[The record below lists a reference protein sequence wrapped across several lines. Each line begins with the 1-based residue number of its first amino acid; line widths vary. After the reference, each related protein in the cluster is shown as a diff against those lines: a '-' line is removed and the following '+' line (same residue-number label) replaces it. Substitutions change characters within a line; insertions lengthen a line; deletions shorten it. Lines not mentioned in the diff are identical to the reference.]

1 MRVELTEIS
10 KSFGSVQALKNAT
23 LGVSSGEVVA
33 LVGDNGAGKSTLM
46 KILAGALR
54 PDGGTIK
61 IDGAETTF
69 ANPAHARTL
78 GIEMLYQD
86 LALFDEL
93 NVTAN
98 VYLGREVVWA
108 PWFFGGFLNFGDMRR
123 KTKEIVDR
131 FSIRQIGIHAEVGKL
146 SGGQRQVTA
155 LARTVGFGSHI
166 AILDEPTSAL
176 SPSAADEILEV
187 VKNLARQDIG
197 VVMISHNLAHVMEAA
212 HRIVVLRLGEVV
224 GNLDAKTCTSAE
236 VVGLMVG
243 SQPIRAGGAP
253 AVVAPGV

>member
-23 LGVSSGEVVA
+23 LSVSSGEVVA

-54 PDGGTIK
+54 PDGGVIR
-61 IDGAETTF
+61 IDGQETTF
-69 ANPAHARTL
+69 SSPAHARAL

-155 LARTVGFGSHI
+155 LARTVGFGSQI

-176 SPSAADEILEV
+176 SPSAAEEVLGV
-187 VKNLARQDIG
+187 VKNLARQGIG

-224 GNLDAKTCTSAE
+224 GNVDANACTSAE

-243 SQPIRAGGAP
+243 GQAATPVEPTGGEA
-253 AVVAPGV
+253 ATA

>member
-10 KSFGSVQALKNAT
+10 KSFGSVQALTGAT
-23 LGVSSGEVVA
+23 LDVSSGEVVA

-54 PDGGTIK
+54 PDGGVIR
-61 IDGAETTF
+61 IDGRETAF
-69 ANPAHARTL
+69 ASPAHARAL

-131 FSIRQIGIHAEVGKL
+131 FSIRQIGINAEVGKL

-155 LARTVGFGSHI
+155 LARTVGFGSQI

-187 VKNLARQDIG
+187 VKNLAQQGIG

-212 HRIVVLRLGEVV
+212 QRIVVLRLGEVV
-224 GNLDAKTCTSAE
+224 GDLDAKACTSAE

-243 SQPIRAGGAP
+243 GHAGAAGAP
-253 AVVAPGV
+253 NGGEAATA

>member
-10 KSFGSVQALKNAT
+10 KSFGSVQALKDAT
-23 LGVSSGEVVA
+23 LSVSSGEVVA

-54 PDGGTIK
+54 PDGGSSRST
-61 IDGAETTF
+61 ARR
-69 ANPAHARTL
+69 PASRPLPMPDL

-131 FSIRQIGIHAEVGKL
+131 FSIRQIGIHAEVGQAVGRPA
-146 SGGQRQVTA
+146 SGDGAR
-155 LARTVGFGSHI
+155 ARTVGFGSQI

-187 VKNLARQDIG
+187 VKNLARQGIG
-197 VVMISHNLAHVMEAA
+197 VVMISHNLAHVMEACPS
-212 HRIVVLRLGEVV
+212 HRGPPSRRGRRGPRREDLHVGRGRRTHGRWPAERRL
-224 GNLDAKTCTSAE
+224 
-236 VVGLMVG
+236 
-243 SQPIRAGGAP
+243 PRR
-253 AVVAPGV
+253 PG